1 MSAPMQSL
9 STINSFLRTLIALAV
24 IGGISAGG
32 WVAYQN
38 YYSKEFAAKDAEEKL
53 QNAQREVEQ
62 TRLQVT
68 SLRNDLATAS
78 ERLVKKDAEIARL
91 NVDIEEKARQIEKL
105 DTAMRL
111 LKVNRRKAQVTVLDA
126 WTDEATGENFS
137 KVEFVELDENGKPY
151 GKPKVFKLRG
161 DEFHVDCWIVKFDD
175 KYIEEADFLRST
187 SLVLFKS
194 IYGNVDGPTGGYPL
208 EDVGG
213 RPEAYGDG
221 EKISEFEKKI
231 WDDLWTIANDPDLAE
246 SMGIRAAHGQVNYT
260 KARKGK
266 AYSLDLRASDGL
278 TIQPAEDAAPR
289 TDRPAS

>member
-1 MSAPMQSL
+1 MAAPIQSL
-9 STINSFLRTLIALAV
+9 ATINSFLRTLIALVV
-24 IGGISAGG
+24 IGGVTAGG
-32 WVAYQN
+32 WMAYQN
-38 YYSKEFAAKDAEEKL
+38 YFAADFAAKEAADKLAAAERQAEES
-53 QNAQREVEQ
+53 
-62 TRLQVT
+62 RLQAV
-68 SLRNDLATAS
+68 SLRNERDTAL
-78 ERLVKKDAEIARL
+78 ERIVQKDSEIASL
-91 NVDIEEKARQIEKL
+91 NVDIEAKAKQIEKL

-111 LKVNRRKAQVTVLDA
+111 LKVNQRKARVTVLDA
-126 WTDEATGENFS
+126 WTDEATGESFS
-137 KVEFVELDENGKPY
+137 NVEFVELDEQGKPY

-161 DEFHVDCWIVKFDD
+161 DEFHVDCWVVKFDD
-175 KYIEEADFLRST
+175 KYIEEADFLRSA

-221 EKISEFEKKI
+221 DKVSDFEKKI

-246 SMGIRAAHGQVNYT
+246 TMGIRAAHGQVNYT

-266 AYSLDLRASDGL
+266 SYSLDLRASDGL
-278 TIQPAEDAAPR
+278 TIQPAEDAPPR